1 MKKKLLDNLDE
12 ISKYSIYS
20 KLNNNLERFL
30 GERSLR
36 AFVKESKKPKK
47 LKKINYLE

>member
-20 KLNNNLERFL
+20 KLNNNLEKFL
-30 GERSLR
+30 GERSLK
-36 AFVKESKKPKK
+36 AFVK
-47 LKKINYLE
+47 